1 MSGLSIVVED
11 AGEDTAQ
18 KGGPSEVI
26 AVAILS
32 NTVRSDRASAS
43 APPQETGLAGG
54 AAALSA

>member
-1 MSGLSIVVED
+1 MSGLSIAVED

-26 AVAILS
+26 AVAIGILS

-43 APPQETGLAGG
+43 APPQETG
-54 AAALSA
+54 